1 MNHESPVSD
10 RDAAEAKAASH
21 VTLTGDYSTDVA
33 ALLELLRDSTES
45 LVISCQQLE
54 SSESVIDRH
63 HAKQNLERWTPIWWE
78 LDRNRGRVV
87 QPAAGVPVA
96 CVAPADLEQL
106 KASASVDV
114 RLYRSGATLAPL
126 FLAPPGASP
135 AVETGRAMVLP
146 ERIDRKQYLGT
157 KGDAVAKGWNDCLD
171 WIDKANA

>member
-1 MNHESPVSD
+1 MNDKASVSD
-10 RDAAEAKAASH
+10 RVSAEAKAASP
-21 VTLTGDYSTDVA
+21 VALTGDYSTDVA

-45 LVISCQQLE
+45 LVVSCQLLE
-54 SSESVIDRH
+54 PSESVVDRH
-63 HAKQNLERWTPIWWE
+63 HAKQNLERWTPIWRE
-78 LDRNRGRVV
+78 LDRNRWRVV
-87 QPAAGVPVA
+87 QPAGVPVA
-96 CVAPADLEQL
+96 CVDPADLEQP
-106 KASASVDV
+106 KTSASVDV

-135 AVETGRAMVLP
+135 AVESGRAMALP

>member
-10 RDAAEAKAASH
+10 RDAAEAKAASP
-21 VTLTGDYSTDVA
+21 VALTGDYSTDVA

-45 LVISCQQLE
+45 LVVSCQLLE
-54 SSESVIDRH
+54 SSESVVDRH
-63 HAKQNLERWTPIWWE
+63 HAKQNLERWKPIWRE
-78 LDRNRGRVV
+78 LDRNRGRIV
-87 QPAAGVPVA
+87 QPAGVPVA
-96 CVAPADLEQL
+96 CVDPADLEQL

-114 RLYRSGATLAPL
+114 RLYRSGATLTPL